1 MSPEVHT
8 LAGAY
13 ALDALPPE
21 EAAAFEA
28 HLEHCAA
35 CRQEVAELQVTAAHL
50 GLQASQQPPPGLRE
64 RVLQAAG
71 DTRQVPPPPRAEV
84 TDLPEADSGHRGAPR
99 WPRWPRWLAA
109 AAAAA
114 VVVGAVALGVR
125 GWTPEGPDVPPP
137 PAARVL
143 AAPDAHS
150 ATAPVRGGGALTVI
164 SSPRLGRAVVLSER
178 LPGLAPGR
186 VYQLWLVDRAGH
198 ARPADVLLGPEG
210 PASRSSLVRQMR
222 PGDSVAIT
230 REPAGGSDQP
240 TTKPL
245 ALVRT
250 T

>member
-1 MSPEVHT
+1 MNPEVHT

-50 GLQASQQPPPGLRE
+50 GLQASQQPPAGLRE
-64 RVLQAAG
+64 RVLRAAG

-84 TDLPEADSGHRGAPR
+84 TDLTEAEPGHRRA
-99 WPRWPRWLAA
+99 PRWPRWLAA

-114 VVVGAVALGVR
+114 VVVGAVALGVER
-125 GWTPEGPDVPPP
+125 MTPEGPDVPPT
-137 PAARVL
+137 PAAQVL

-150 ATAPVRGGGALTVI
+150 ATAPVRGGGAMTVI
-164 SSPRLGRAVVLSER
+164 SSQRLGRAVVLSER

-186 VYQLWLVDRAGH
+186 VYQLWLVDRRGD